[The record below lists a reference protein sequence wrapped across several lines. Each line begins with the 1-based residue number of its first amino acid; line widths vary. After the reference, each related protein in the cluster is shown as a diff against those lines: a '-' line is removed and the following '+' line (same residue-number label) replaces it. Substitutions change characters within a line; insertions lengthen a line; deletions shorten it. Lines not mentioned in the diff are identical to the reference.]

1 MSSKT
6 PVWGAEM
13 IEAADLDSE
22 CFVLTDGEIAVLN
35 LESARQGSSSKFY
48 QNPVQTGVAE
58 AVIEHEQLFLNPCG
72 RAARSPRGSRGI
84 DIAVT
89 PCRREIRPYRGELV
103 VR

>member
-1 MSSKT
+1 MSSQN

-35 LESARQGSSSKFY
+35 LESARQRSSSNFY

-58 AVIEHEQLFLNPCG
+58 VVIEHEQLFLNPCG
-72 RAARSPRGSRGI
+72 RAALTSRSPLAAGGSGRI
-84 DIAVT
+84 EAT
-89 PCRREIRPYRGELV
+89 WSSAKFL
-103 VR
+103 

>member
-1 MSSKT
+1 
-6 PVWGAEM
+6 M

-35 LESARQGSSSKFY
+35 LESARQRSSSKFY

-58 AVIEHEQLFLNPCG
+58 VVIEHEQLFSEPLWPH
-72 RAARSPRGSRGI
+72 RTIPPEARGI

-89 PCRREIRPYRGELV
+89 PCRRGIRPYRGDLV